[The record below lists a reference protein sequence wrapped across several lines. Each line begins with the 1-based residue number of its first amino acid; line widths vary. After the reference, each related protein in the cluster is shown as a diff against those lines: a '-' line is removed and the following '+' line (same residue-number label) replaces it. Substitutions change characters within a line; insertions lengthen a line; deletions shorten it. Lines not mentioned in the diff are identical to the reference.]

1 MCYNLHMKKFI
12 TSTFKSIKLAYCR
25 LFPVPAEQNNIAV
38 FFDGDSVNVKLF
50 SDLASK
56 IPINAK
62 FWWVM
67 TAGASMPKKVKASGA
82 TIEASPNIG
91 KESVDMLLA
100 MLAMQQ
106 CCTNCSLKE
115 VHIISSD
122 GDTLEILLNLA
133 SRFEKIKF
141 FWGYPNSS
149 PRSKKSTVASVN
161 LPANIFVN
169 KISQS
174 HQIVPKPRV

>member
-1 MCYNLHMKKFI
+1 MKKFI
-12 TSTFKSIKLAYCR
+12 TTTFKSIKLAYGR
-25 LFPVPAEQNNIAV
+25 LFPVPAVQNSIAV

-56 IPINAK
+56 IPQNAK

-106 CCTNCSLKE
+106 CCANSSLKE
-115 VHIISSD
+115 VHVISSD

-133 SRFEKIKF
+133 RRFENINF

-149 PRSKKSTVASVN
+149 PRSKKSTIASVN

-169 KISQS
+169 KISES
-174 HQIVPKPRV
+174 RPLAAKSKV

>member
-1 MCYNLHMKKFI
+1 MKKFI

-25 LFPVPAEQNNIAV
+25 LFPVPAEHNHIAV

-56 IPINAK
+56 IPPSTK
-62 FWWVM
+62 YWWVM
-67 TAGASMPKKVKASGA
+67 TAGASMPKKVKASSA

-100 MLAMQQ
+100 MLAMQH
-106 CCTNCSLKE
+106 CCVNSSLKE

-133 SRFEKIKF
+133 SRFENIKF

-149 PRSKKSTVASVN
+149 PRSKKSIVASVN
-161 LPANIFVN
+161 LPANVFVN
-169 KISQS
+169 KISES
-174 HQIVPKPRV
+174 RPLVPKSGV